1 MCKIPNS
8 FSGID
13 SLLHYCFGSLS
24 NFSIKMH
31 FFILTDGLTGLAVLG
46 FTLWSALIL
55 KEQFPDSDI
64 NPTEF
69 KN

>member
-1 MCKIPNS
+1 
-8 FSGID
+8 
-13 SLLHYCFGSLS
+13 
-24 NFSIKMH
+24 MH